1 MSGYYMNKKYWILV
15 YVGEDIIVLLFN
27 DLINDLW
34 NLVVDGLFKRE

>member
-1 MSGYYMNKKYWILV
+1 MNKKYWILV
-15 YVGEDIIVLLFN
+15 YVGEDIIILLFN